1 MNHVGLTA
9 YSRDEDE
16 IDLIRKRSGIES
28 SADVRAYRRRLD
40 EKLKDEIEECSPT
53 ALILSN
59 EHLSAR
65 VRTPVEIRRV
75 EQLCRSFADRVTIVV
90 YLRNQIDY
98 LVSWYNT
105 LVKSGNSKPFD
116 SFGVR
121 RIERQV
127 DYARMLAPWS
137 RVFGVENMRVRRFEA
152 QDMKGGDI
160 LTDFASLVGFE
171 THGLTGAVRLNQS
184 LDAEALEFL
193 RRFNS
198 HFPRVKG
205 ERGNPERAGVVES
218 LLAHR
223 GGKGFRISRAKAAE
237 IEERFR
243 ESNREVSE
251 KYFGSRF
258 DPLFS
263 TSSCVRPDD
272 EPEDVLSVDG
282 CVRICAALWRE
293 QQLKIA
299 PRARR
304 RQAGALAGD
313 ESDSDESLLT

>member
-28 SADVRAYRRRLD
+28 SADVRAYRRKLD
-40 EKLKDEIEECSPT
+40 EKLSDEIKERAPA

-75 EQLCRSFADRVTIVV
+75 EQLCRSFADRVTVV
-90 YLRNQIDY
+90 AYLRNQIDY

-137 RVFGVENMRVRRFEA
+137 RVFGVENMRVRRFEK

-160 LTDFASLVGFE
+160 LTDFASIVGFE
-171 THGLTGAVRLNQS
+171 TKGLAWADRLNQS

-198 HFPRVKG
+198 YFPRVKG

-223 GGKGFRISRAKAAE
+223 EGEGFRISRAKAAE

-251 KYFGSRF
+251 KYFGSI

-263 TSSCVRPDD
+263 PSSCVRPDD

-282 CVRICAALWRE
+282 CVRICASLWRE

-304 RQAGALAGD
+304 RQSGAQAGD
-313 ESDSDESLLT
+313 ESDLDESLLT